1 MILISTNAEKSYLNN
16 TNQMNRL
23 FYLII
28 LLLFAKTIAAQT
40 ISGKVRGTDDKG
52 KNEALPGANVYWLKT
67 TIGTTT
73 DLDGKFQLAY
83 PDTIPAKLIVSVMG
97 YQSDTITFDVSN
109 QTLDIVL
116 VNSLNLTAVEVTEK
130 QSTTLNKLFTP
141 INTEVISGKELLKAA
156 CCNLSESFSTN
167 ASVDVAFT
175 DAVSGAKKI
184 QMLGLDGVYTQILSE
199 NMPMLRGLSAAYGIN
214 YIPGTW
220 IENILVTK
228 GTGSVVNG
236 YESISGQI
244 NLEFLKP
251 QEQKKRIFVN
261 VYGNQKGRAEAN
273 LHLAKKLNTKL
284 ATMFFT
290 HASSNTM
297 KQDMNKDGFLDMPL
311 TQQYNVFNRW
321 DFHNQKNFE
330 AQFGIKGLYE
340 TRQGGQTNFV
350 YAPERDSSN
359 NYGIG
364 INTKS
369 LEYFSKTGFMFP
381 SKPYKSLG
389 IQTSGKWQEQ
399 DMYFGLRNYK
409 GIQKNFYANVIF
421 ANIISTTDHKYKLGA
436 SYLLDDYDVTF
447 NDTTFARTESVPGVF
462 AEYTYTHAENFSLVA
477 GVRADYHNLHGMF
490 YTPRLHMRFNPGKKT
505 TLRLSGGRGFRT
517 SNVFV
522 ENQAVFAS
530 SRIIVMN
537 EQLNPEVAWNYGFSG
552 NQQFKLFGNEAFI
565 NLDFFRTD
573 FENQVIM
580 DLDQS
585 VNKVVF
591 YNLKG
596 KSYSHSLQVDMGF
609 EPFEEFVMK
618 FAYKWYDVKSTYNP
632 DSYRDELMDKPY
644 VPKHRLMMNM
654 AYSTYMEIWK
664 FDFTTNWLGKS
675 RIPSTELSPL
685 QYKLPKYSKEY
696 FLFNAQIT
704 KKFRKFET
712 YLGCENILNYTQ
724 KNPIVASEN
733 PFGPNF
739 DASMIYAPVE
749 GRIIYLGIRLEI
761 K

>member
-1 MILISTNAEKSYLNN
+1 MSFVKLSSSQSITGAV
-16 TNQMNRL
+16 Q
-23 FYLII
+23 
-28 LLLFAKTIAAQT
+28 
-40 ISGKVRGTDDKG
+40 GKNDKG
-52 KNEALPGANVYWLKT
+52 IPEPLPGANIYWQKT
-67 TIGTTT
+67 TMGTTS
-73 DLDGKFQLAY
+73 DVNGKFQVSL
-83 PDTIPAKLIVSVMG
+83 PDSLPASLIISMTG
-97 YQSDTITFDVSN
+97 YLSDTLSITSAN
-109 QTLDIVL
+109 QPELKITLKSSV
-116 VNSLNLTAVEVTEK
+116 SLNVVVVEGK

-199 NMPMLRGLSAAYGIN
+199 NMPMLRGLSAAYGLN

-220 IENILVTK
+220 IENIMVTK

-251 QEQKKRIFVN
+251 QEQKKRFFIN
-261 VYGNQKGRAEAN
+261 LYGNQKGRLEAN
-273 LHLAKKLNTKL
+273 IHAAKKINEKW
-284 ATMFFT
+284 ATLLFT
-290 HASSNTM
+290 HASSNTL
-297 KQDMNKDGFLDMPL
+297 KQDMNNDTFLDMPL
-311 TQQYNVFNRW
+311 TKLYTAFNRW

-330 AQFGIKGLYE
+330 AQFGIKGMYE
-340 TRQGGQTNFV
+340 TRQGGQKNFV
-350 YAPERDSSN
+350 YSKERDSSN
-359 NYGIG
+359 HYGIG
-364 INTKS
+364 INTKAI
-369 LEYFSKTGFMFP
+369 EYFSKTGFMFP
-381 SKPYKSLG
+381 STPYKSVG
-389 IQTSGKWQEQ
+389 IQTSGKWQQQ
-399 DMYFGLRNYK
+399 DMYFGLRNYT
-409 GIQKNFYANVIF
+409 GEQKNFYANVIY
-421 ANIISTTDHKYKLGA
+421 ANIIKTTDHKYKLGA
-436 SYLLDDYDVTF
+436 SYLLDDYSEKF
-447 NDTTFARTESVPGVF
+447 NDTAFARTESVPGVF

-477 GVRADYHNLHGMF
+477 GMRADLHNLHGAF
-490 YTPRLHMRFNPGKKT
+490 YTPRLHLRYNVTKKT
-505 TLRLSGGRGFRT
+505 TLRLSGGKGFRT

-522 ENQAVFAS
+522 ENQSVFAS
-530 SRIIVMN
+530 ARKIEMN
-537 EQLNPEVAWNYGFSG
+537 EKLKPEIAWNYGISA

-573 FENQVIM
+573 FQNQVIV

-596 KSYSHSLQVDMGF
+596 SSFSHSLQVDMGF
-609 EPFEEFVMK
+609 EPLENFAVKM
-618 FAYKWYDVKSTYNP
+618 AYKWYDVQTTYN
-632 DSYRDELMDKPY
+632 YELMDKPY
-644 VPKHRLMMNM
+644 VPKHRVMVNL
-654 AYSTYMEIWK
+654 AYSTYQDIWK

-675 RIPSTELSPL
+675 RIPSTVLNPV
-685 QYKLPKYSKEY
+685 QYQLPKYSKEY
-696 FLFNAQIT
+696 FLLNAQIT

-724 KNPIVASEN
+724 KDPILAAN
-733 PFGPNF
+733 DPFGSYF

-749 GRIIYLGIRLEI
+749 GRIIYLGVRLEI

>member
-1 MILISTNAEKSYLNN
+1 MK
-16 TNQMNRL
+16 RL
-23 FYLII
+23 FYLIV
-28 LLLFAKTIAAQT
+28 LLLFVNSISAQH
-40 ISGKVRGTDDKG
+40 IMGKIVGTDDKG
-52 KNEALPGANVYWLKT
+52 KKEALPGANVYWQGT
-67 TIGTTT
+67 NIGTTT
-73 DLDGKFQLAY
+73 DLDGKFQIAN
-83 PDTIPAKLIVSVMG
+83 PDTIPARLIVSMMG
-97 YQSDTITFDVSN
+97 YLSDTITVLQLDKMD
-109 QTLDIVL
+109 LDIVL
-116 VNSLNLTAVEVTEK
+116 KNSVTLTAVEVSEK

-251 QEQKKRIFVN
+251 QEQKKRVFIN

-273 LHLAKKLNTKL
+273 LHLAKKVNTKL
-284 ATMFFT
+284 STMLFT

-297 KQDMNKDGFLDMPL
+297 KQDINKDGFLDMPL

-330 AQFGIKGLYE
+330 AQFGVKGLYE

-381 SKPYKSLG
+381 SKPYKSVG

-399 DMYFGLRNYK
+399 DMYFGLRDYQ
-409 GIQKNFYANVIF
+409 GVQKNFYANVIY
-421 ANIISTTDHKYKLGA
+421 ANIINNTNHKYKLGA
-436 SYLLDDYDVTF
+436 SYLLDDYSEKF

-462 AEYTYTHAENFSLVA
+462 AEYTYSNPEKFSLVA
-477 GVRADYHNLHGMF
+477 GIRADYHNIHGLF
-490 YTPRLHMRFNPGKKT
+490 YTPRLHLRWNATKKT
-505 TLRLSGGRGFRT
+505 TFRLSGGRGFRT

-522 ENQAVFAS
+522 ENQSVFAS
-530 SRIIVMN
+530 SRQIVMN
-537 EQLNPEVAWNYGFSG
+537 EKLDPEIAWNYGVSA
-552 NQQFKLFGNEAFI
+552 NQQFKLFDREAFI
-565 NLDFFRTD
+565 NVDFFRTD
-573 FENQVIM
+573 FENQVIV
-580 DLDQS
+580 DLDQH

-596 KSYSHSLQVDMGF
+596 ESYSHSLQVDMGL
-609 EPFEEFVMK
+609 EPVKDFAVK
-618 FAYKWYDVKSTYNP
+618 LAYKWYDVKTTYN
-632 DSYRDELMDKPY
+632 YELMDKPY
-644 VPKHRLMMNM
+644 VPKHRVMVNL
-654 AYSTYMEIWK
+654 AYATYMEKWK
-664 FDFTTNWLGKS
+664 FDLTTNWLGQS
-675 RIPSTELSPL
+675 RIPSTVLSPV
-685 QYKLPKYSKEY
+685 QYQLPKKSKEY

-724 KNPIVASEN
+724 TNPIIASED
-733 PFGPNF
+733 PFGINF

-749 GRIIYLGIRLEI
+749 GRVIYVGLRVEI

>member
-1 MILISTNAEKSYLNN
+1 MFANPIS
-16 TNQMNRL
+16 
-23 FYLII
+23 
-28 LLLFAKTIAAQT
+28 AQH
-40 ISGKVRGTDDKG
+40 IMGKIVGTDDKG
-52 KNEALPGANVYWLKT
+52 KKEALPGANVYWLKT
-67 TIGTTT
+67 GIGTTT
-73 DLDGKFQLAY
+73 DLDGKFQIAN
-83 PDTIPAKLIVSVMG
+83 PDTIPAQLIVSMIG
-97 YQSDTITFDVSN
+97 FLSDTISVTQMSKVDIDV
-109 QTLDIVL
+109 VL
-116 VNSLNLTAVEVTEK
+116 KNSVNLTAVEVSEK

-251 QEQKKRIFVN
+251 QEQKSRVFIN

-284 ATMFFT
+284 STLLFT
-290 HASSNTM
+290 HASSNTL

-330 AQFGIKGLYE
+330 SQFGVKGLYE
-340 TRQGGQTNFV
+340 TRQGGQKNFI
-350 YAPERDSSN
+350 YAPERDSTN

-369 LEYFSKTGFMFP
+369 IEGFLKTGFMFP
-381 SKPYKSLG
+381 SKPYKSVG
-389 IQTSGKWQEQ
+389 IQMSGKWQEQ
-399 DMYFGLRNYK
+399 DMYFGLRDYK
-409 GIQKNFYANVIF
+409 GVQKNFYANVIY
-421 ANIISTTDHKYKLGA
+421 ANIINNTNHKYKLGA
-436 SYLLDDYDVTF
+436 SYLLDDYNEKF
-447 NDTTFARTESVPGVF
+447 NDTAFARTESVPGVF
-462 AEYTYTHAENFSLVA
+462 AEYTYSYPEKFSLVA
-477 GVRADYHNLHGMF
+477 GIRADYHNLHGVF
-490 YTPRLHMRFNPGKKT
+490 YTPRLHLRWNATKKT
-505 TLRLSGGRGFRT
+505 TFRLSGGRGFRT

-522 ENQAVFAS
+522 ENQSVFAS
-530 SRIIVMN
+530 SRQIVMN
-537 EQLNPEVAWNYGFSG
+537 EKLKPEIAWNYGVSA

-565 NLDFFRTD
+565 NVDFFRTD
-573 FENQVIM
+573 FENQVIV
-580 DLDQS
+580 DLDQH

-591 YNLKG
+591 YNLQG
-596 KSYSHSLQVDMGF
+596 KSYSHSLQVDMGM
-609 EPFEEFVMK
+609 EPIENFAIK
-618 FAYKWYDVKSTYNP
+618 LAYKWYDVKTTYN
-632 DSYRDELMDKPY
+632 YELMDKPY
-644 VPKHRLMMNM
+644 VPKHRVMVNL
-654 AYSTYMEIWK
+654 AYATYMEKWK

-675 RIPSTELSPL
+675 RIPSTVLSPV
-685 QYKLPKYSKEY
+685 QYQLPKYSKEY

-712 YLGCENILNYTQ
+712 YLGCENILNFTQ
-724 KNPIVASEN
+724 NNPIVASEN
-733 PFGPNF
+733 PFGSNF

-749 GRIIYLGIRLEI
+749 GRIIYLGLRMEI

>member
-1 MILISTNAEKSYLNN
+1 MK
-16 TNQMNRL
+16 RL

-28 LLLFAKTIAAQT
+28 LLLYADSIIAQN
-40 ISGKVRGTDDKG
+40 ISGKIVGTDDKG
-52 KNEALPGANVYWLKT
+52 KKEVLPGANVYWQGT
-67 TIGTTT
+67 NIGTTT
-73 DLDGKFQLAY
+73 DLDGKFQIAN
-83 PDTIPAKLIVSVMG
+83 PDTIPSQLIVSMMG
-97 YQSDTITFDVSN
+97 FLNDTISVTQPN
-109 QTLDIVL
+109 QTVDVVL
-116 VNSLNLTAVEVTEK
+116 KNSVTLTAVEVSEK

-251 QEQKKRIFVN
+251 QEQKNRVFIN

-273 LHLAKKLNTKL
+273 LHLAKKINTKL
-284 ATMFFT
+284 STMLFS

-381 SKPYKSLG
+381 SKPYKSVG

-399 DMYFGLRNYK
+399 DMYFGLRDYK
-409 GIQKNFYANVIF
+409 GVQKNFYANVIY
-421 ANIISTTDHKYKLGA
+421 ANIINNTNHKYKLGA
-436 SYLLDDYDVTF
+436 SYLLDDYNEKF
-447 NDTTFARTESVPGVF
+447 NDTAFARTESVPGVF
-462 AEYTYTHAENFSLVA
+462 AEYTYSNPEKISLVA
-477 GVRADYHNLHGMF
+477 GVRADYHNIHGMF
-490 YTPRLHMRFNPGKKT
+490 YTPRLHLRWNATKKT
-505 TLRLSGGRGFRT
+505 TFRLSGGRGFRT

-522 ENQAVFAS
+522 ENQSVFAS
-530 SRIIVMN
+530 SRQIVMN
-537 EQLNPEVAWNYGFSG
+537 EKLNPEIAWNYGVSA
-552 NQQFKLFGNEAFI
+552 NQQFKLFDHEAFI
-565 NLDFFRTD
+565 NVDFFRTD
-573 FENQVIM
+573 FENQVIV
-580 DLDQS
+580 DLDQH

-596 KSYSHSLQVDMGF
+596 ESYSHSLQVDMGL
-609 EPFEEFVMK
+609 EPIESFAVK
-618 FAYKWYDVKSTYNP
+618 LAYKWYDVKTTYN
-632 DSYRDELMDKPY
+632 YELMDKPY
-644 VPKHRLMMNM
+644 VPKHRVMVNL
-654 AYSTYMEIWK
+654 AYATYMEKWK
-664 FDFTTNWLGKS
+664 FDFTTNWLGQS
-675 RIPSTELSPL
+675 RIPSTVLSPVEY
-685 QYKLPKYSKEY
+685 QLPKKSKEY
-696 FLFNAQIT
+696 FLLNAQIT

-749 GRIIYLGIRLEI
+749 GRVIYVGLRMEI

>member
-1 MILISTNAEKSYLNN
+1 
-16 TNQMNRL
+16 MNRL

-28 LLLFAKTIAAQT
+28 LLLFANSISAQN
-40 ISGKVRGTDDKG
+40 ISGKVVGTDDKG
-52 KNEALPGANVYWLKT
+52 KKEVLPGANVYWQGT
-67 TIGTTT
+67 NIGTTT
-73 DLDGKFQLAY
+73 DMDGKFQLAN
-83 PDTIPAKLIVSVMG
+83 PDTIPAQLIVSMMG
-97 YQSDTITFDVSN
+97 FLSDTISITQTN
-109 QTLDIVL
+109 QVLNIVL
-116 VNSLNLTAVEVTEK
+116 KNSVNLTAVEVSEK

-251 QEQKKRIFVN
+251 AEQKHRFFIN

-273 LHLAKKLNTKL
+273 IHAAKKVNEKL
-284 ATMFFT
+284 STLLFT

-359 NYGIG
+359 HYGIG

-381 SKPYKSLG
+381 SKPYKSVG

-399 DMYFGLRNYK
+399 DMYFGLRDYK
-409 GIQKNFYANVIF
+409 GVQKNFYANVIY
-421 ANIISTTDHKYKLGA
+421 ANIINNTNHKYKLGA
-436 SYLLDDYDVTF
+436 SYLLDDYDEKF
-447 NDTTFARTESVPGVF
+447 NDTAFARTESVPGVF
-462 AEYTYTHAENFSLVA
+462 AEYTYSYPEKFSLVA
-477 GVRADYHNLHGMF
+477 GLRTDYHNIHGVF
-490 YTPRLHMRFNPGKKT
+490 YTPRLHLRWNATKKT
-505 TLRLSGGRGFRT
+505 TFRLSGGRGFRT

-522 ENQAVFAS
+522 ENQSVFAS
-530 SRIIVMN
+530 SRQIVMN
-537 EQLNPEVAWNYGFSG
+537 EKLKPEIAWNYGVSA
-552 NQQFKLFGNEAFI
+552 NQQFKLFDNEAFI
-565 NLDFFRTD
+565 NVDFFRTD
-573 FENQVIM
+573 FENQVIV
-580 DLDQS
+580 DLDQH

-596 KSYSHSLQVDMGF
+596 ASYSHSLQVDMGF
-609 EPFEEFVMK
+609 EPVKDFAVKM
-618 FAYKWYDVKSTYNP
+618 AYKWYDVKSTYN
-632 DSYRDELMDKPY
+632 YELMDKPY
-644 VPKHRLMMNM
+644 VPKHRVMLNL
-654 AYSTYMEIWK
+654 AYATYMEKWK

-675 RIPSTELSPL
+675 RIPSTVLSPVEY
-685 QYKLPKYSKEY
+685 QLPKYSKEY
-696 FLFNAQIT
+696 FLLNAQIT

-724 KNPIVASEN
+724 KNPIIASEN
-733 PFGPNF
+733 PFGQNF

-749 GRIIYLGIRLEI
+749 GRIIYVGLRMEI